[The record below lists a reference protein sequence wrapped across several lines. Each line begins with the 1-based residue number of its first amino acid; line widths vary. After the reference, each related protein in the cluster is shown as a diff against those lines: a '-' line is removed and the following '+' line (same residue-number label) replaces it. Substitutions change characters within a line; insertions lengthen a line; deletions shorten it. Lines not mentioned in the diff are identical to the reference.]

1 MRNLFASIT
10 LVLCSCSTQENF
22 KVTAKGE
29 NFASFQATYRPFN
42 SQGGNAVWGFAYSAR
57 DFSVDSAIAEGLQQK
72 QSIERITLTNASIN
86 YSLSGYYTF
95 VVSGKMTFGKYP
107 STGLIIY
114 DDTQL
119 LSEAKKRGRKNLV
132 IKTIVSPIIS
142 GIDSAAYRDANMPI
156 AKYDYITH

>member
-1 MRNLFASIT
+1 
-10 LVLCSCSTQENF
+10 
-22 KVTAKGE
+22 
-29 NFASFQATYRPFN
+29 
-42 SQGGNAVWGFAYSAR
+42 
-57 DFSVDSAIAEGLQQK
+57 
-72 QSIERITLTNASIN
+72 
-86 YSLSGYYTF
+86 
-95 VVSGKMTFGKYP
+95 MTFGKYP

-156 AKYDYITH
+156 AKYNYITH